1 MIKKSSRKVLTGLLL
16 AALAV
21 AAYRYWSGNGSTTYT
36 FTTVQSIPRD
46 ITIDVSASGDLESE
60 DAVNISAPDVKHAK
74 KITYLIPEGSIVKVH
89 DVLAT
94 FDSLQLEDQ
103 LENLLRAGLY
113 AQLRDTEISR
123 AIAIDDRK
131 AELASRRE
139 NEKIARLTHESMQ
152 YAPELEQK
160 KAQIQLNQAVANVS
174 LAENRLK
181 QEEQKWV
188 IKLRQIHDLI
198 EANEKRIEE
207 VRASIDNMTIRAASK
222 GLVVYPKTRVMG
234 TTRKVQ
240 LGDSLYKGQRFIVI
254 PNLFKMTAQVE
265 VAEEEIR
272 RVRLGQRASVYLE
285 AFKDAEFTGEV
296 YRIDRLAHVKEN
308 NAFIKVFTVSIR
320 INEQDLERLR
330 PGMNAR
336 VSIAADHYAQAISLP
351 LKALYSDSAGDWV
364 YIRGD
369 DGPEKVAVKL
379 VDANDEWAALAEPVE
394 GAVILNDQSF
404 KKWLRDPARSD
415 ADLRWEIAP

>member
-1 MIKKSSRKVLTGLLL
+1 MIQKSTKKVVTGLLL
-16 AALAV
+16 AALGV
-21 AAYRYWSGNGSTTYT
+21 AGYYHWSGNGGTSYT
-36 FTTVQSIPRD
+36 FTTVQSMPRD

-60 DAVNISAPDVKHAK
+60 DAVNIAAPDIKYAK
-74 KITYLIPEGSIVKVH
+74 KITYLIPEGSIVKEH

-94 FDSLQLEDQ
+94 FDTLQLEDQ
-103 LENLLRAGLY
+103 LESLLRAGLY
-113 AQLRDTEISR
+113 AQLRDAEISR

-131 AELASRRE
+131 AELASKRE

-160 KAQIQLNQAVANVS
+160 KAEIQLNQAVANVA

-207 VRASIDNMTIRAASK
+207 VRASIDAMTIRAASK

-240 LGDSLYKGQRFIVI
+240 LGDPLYKGQRFIVI

-272 RVRLGQRASVYLE
+272 RVRLGQKTSVYLE

-336 VSIAADHYAQAISLP
+336 VRIETDHYAQAISLP
-351 LKALYSDSAGDWV
+351 LKALYSDSEGDWV
-364 YIRGD
+364 YVRGA
-369 DGPEKVAVKL
+369 DGPDKVAVNL
-379 VDANDEWAALAEPVE
+379 IDANDEWAAISEPVE
-394 GAVILNDQSF
+394 GAVILNDQAF
-404 KKWLRDPARSD
+404 KKWLRDPARAD
-415 ADLRWEIAP
+415 ADLRWETAL